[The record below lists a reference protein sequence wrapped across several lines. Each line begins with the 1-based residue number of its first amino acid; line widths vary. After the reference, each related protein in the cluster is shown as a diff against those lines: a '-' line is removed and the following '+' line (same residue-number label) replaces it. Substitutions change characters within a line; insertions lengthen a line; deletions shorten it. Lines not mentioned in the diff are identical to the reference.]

1 MIQPLRQTR
10 KLEAERARLFA
21 PYGIVG
27 YTVRNWSSMRIGE

>member
-10 KLEAERARLFA
+10 KPDEGARLFA